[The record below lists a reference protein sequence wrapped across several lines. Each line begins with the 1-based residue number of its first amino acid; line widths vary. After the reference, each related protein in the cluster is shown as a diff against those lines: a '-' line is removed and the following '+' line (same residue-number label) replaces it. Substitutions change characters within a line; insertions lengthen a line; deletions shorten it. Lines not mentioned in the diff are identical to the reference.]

1 MFPPAGSHQCVTVSG
16 GGHVTQGEEGAA
28 ALHGGTV
35 QNETLRWQR
44 VMGR

>member
-1 MFPPAGSHQCVTVSG
+1 MCNQSVSG

-35 QNETLRWQR
+35 QNETLRWQQTMCR
-44 VMGR
+44 